1 MKQLLA
7 FNPTFV
13 PGAAGVGYLDF
24 SGYPFFD
31 IGKLYAVINTTRNT
45 IIYAPGASGLGVT
58 NVTGGVTGA
67 STAAG
72 ATGLTPAIVTLSFDT
87 STHSSTDNL
96 NVFYD
101 TSIGALDFGAIG
113 NEENITQETGGNLQK
128 MVELQQAML
137 TELQTMNIILAQGL
151 NINMDDLN
159 QLRSDLTN
167 PNTQEFRL

>member
-1 MKQLLA
+1 MKQLLSFA
-7 FNPTFV
+7 PTFV
-13 PGAAGVGYLDF
+13 PGTAGVGYLDF
-24 SGYPFFD
+24 SAFPFFD
-31 IGKLYAVINTTRNT
+31 ISKLYAVINVTRNA
-45 IIYAPGASGLGVT
+45 IIYAPGAAGLGVAT
-58 NVTGGVTGA
+58 PSNGIVGA

-72 ATGLTPAIVTLSFDT
+72 GAPLTSSIVLLTYDT
-87 STHSSTDNL
+87 SAHSSTDII

-101 TSIGALDFGAIG
+101 TSIGALDFGAVG
-113 NEENITQETGGNLQK
+113 NEENATQETGGNLQK
-128 MVELQQAML
+128 LMEIQLAML